1 MLPTSWAERRGADG
15 AVDARISRARE
26 VMAGR
31 TAHQVIKDIRC
42 FQTGITGQESEVVL
56 QATGG
61 YILVREGK
69 VEVLLPRVGA
79 TGFTR
84 VSLGTWGSVKASVLS
99 AAILDCEQWKSARG
113 DYTRSEDSEE
123 ECSGLI
129 DSVIKYNFN

>member
-1 MLPTSWAERRGADG
+1 MLPTSWAERRGPDG
-15 AVDARISRARE
+15 AVDAHISRARE

-42 FQTGITGQESEVVL
+42 IQTGITGQGSEVVL

-79 TGFTR
+79 IGFTS
-84 VSLGTWGSVKASVLS
+84 VSLGTWGSAKGSVLWLPYWIVTS
-99 AAILDCEQWKSARG
+99 WKSVRE

-123 ECSGLI
+123 EYSGLK
-129 DSVIKYNFN
+129 DSVNKLLFI